1 MKVRIFDKTYS
12 GKALYDILEH
22 YARKGYYS
30 IDPQEKQRGEDI
42 LWFIWKN
49 KHSPV
54 FGKERM
60 ATFERYFIDATETH
74 EEPKNAY
81 YRLFEKEEIVDKIL
95 KEFGLPGDF
104 APIAD
109 FGLLIKAVFNA
120 EQENL
125 PYHVGNVLTSDLFYE
140 PEKKKHDGLQFAD
153 MGVLA
158 VEMETAALYANAA
171 LGKARALSIMTVSD
185 SRK

>member
-74 EEPKNAY
+74 EEPKKC
-81 YRLFEKEEIVDKIL
+81 L
-95 KEFGLPGDF
+95 LPS
-104 APIAD
+104 
-109 FGLLIKAVFNA
+109 L
-120 EQENL
+120 
-125 PYHVGNVLTSDLFYE
+125 
-140 PEKKKHDGLQFAD
+140 
-153 MGVLA
+153 
-158 VEMETAALYANAA
+158 
-171 LGKARALSIMTVSD
+171 
-185 SRK
+185 